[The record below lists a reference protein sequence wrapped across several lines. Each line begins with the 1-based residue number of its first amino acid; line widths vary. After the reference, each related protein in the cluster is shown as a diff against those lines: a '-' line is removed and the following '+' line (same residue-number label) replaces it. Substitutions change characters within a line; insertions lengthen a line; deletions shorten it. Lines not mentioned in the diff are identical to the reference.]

1 VCKKI
6 DVKLSW
12 HTYMLKFINIEILE
26 DQYIKILK
34 NRRRRPEGVNE
45 SQSKFLD
52 GTRPISQNQT
62 DIHLF

>member
-26 DQYIKILK
+26 DQYVKILK
-34 NRRRRPEGVNE
+34 NQRRRPEGGE
-45 SQSKFLD
+45 
-52 GTRPISQNQT
+52 
-62 DIHLF
+62 